1 MAKIHIKGYLLRTL
15 HQNPEGLWDH
25 QIAGAAMEEYQLCG
39 GYWKGLVR
47 VTLADL
53 YSSGLVEH
61 AGEAL
66 DDGTHFA
73 RGRILFKYRLTD
85 FGRRRMTDT
94 GLL

>member
-1 MAKIHIKGYLLRTL
+1 MAKIHMKGYLLCTL
-15 HQNPEGLWDH
+15 HGSPDGLWDH
-25 QIAGAAMEEYQLCG
+25 EIVAATLEEYRLSG

-53 YSSGLVEH
+53 YSSGLIEH

-66 DDGTHFA
+66 DDGVHFA
-73 RGRILFKYRLTD
+73 RGRVLFKYRLTD